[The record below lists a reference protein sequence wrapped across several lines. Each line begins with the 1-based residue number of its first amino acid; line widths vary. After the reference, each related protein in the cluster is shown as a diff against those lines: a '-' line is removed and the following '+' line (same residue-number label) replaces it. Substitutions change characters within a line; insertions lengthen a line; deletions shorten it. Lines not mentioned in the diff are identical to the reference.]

1 MAKVL
6 PFLSPGQRRRDLREQ
21 ASLWVVR
28 LDAGLSDSD
37 LQALHAWLDGDE
49 ARVTALLETAALW
62 DRVSVLSELAALFPL
77 EEQQRKPRR
86 RWWPL
91 LPPAL
96 AAAALAAWILIGPP
110 S

>member
-28 LDAGLSDSD
+28 LDAGLSETD

-49 ARVTALLETAALW
+49 ARVTAMLETAALW
-62 DRVSVLSELAALFPL
+62 DRVSVLSELAGLFPL
-77 EEQQRKPRR
+77 EEPQRRR
-86 RWWPL
+86 PQRWWPL

-96 AAAALAAWILIGPP
+96 AAAALAAWVLLGAP